1 MLRSSVQ
8 SMEQTLYDSR
18 GRAVAYVAD
27 DGETIYTWKGQAV
40 AYLVDEAPEVLCR
53 SYTGCGSRLIV
64 A

>member
-1 MLRSSVQ
+1 
-8 SMEQTLYDSR
+8 MEQTLYDSR